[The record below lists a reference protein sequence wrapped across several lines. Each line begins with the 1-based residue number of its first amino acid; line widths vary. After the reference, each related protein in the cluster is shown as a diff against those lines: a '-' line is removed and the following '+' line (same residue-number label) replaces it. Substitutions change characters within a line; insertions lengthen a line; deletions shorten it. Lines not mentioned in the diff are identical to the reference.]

1 MDKSQMPMEALL
13 QILQDSL
20 EKKIDLLGTIEEK
33 SKEQENI
40 IKKENFTFQEMDENM
55 EEKSKLI
62 EQLSLLDNGF
72 ETLYEKIRKELLENK
87 EQYRIQIEEIQNLI
101 VEVTA
106 RGASIEAIEAR
117 NKSAIEAYFSKEKK
131 ELQKRK
137 NVSSVARSYY
147 QTAKQMN
154 NVVPQF
160 LDTKK

>member
-1 MDKSQMPMEALL
+1 MDKSQMPIEALL

-20 EKKIDLLGTIEEK
+20 EKKIDLLAAIEEK
-33 SKEQENI
+33 SKEQEAI
-40 IKKENFTFQEMDENM
+40 IKKEDFTFQEMDENM
-55 EEKSKLI
+55 DAKSELI

-72 ETLYEKIRKELLENK
+72 ETLYEKIREELLKNK
-87 EQYRIQIEEIQNLI
+87 DQYRVQIEEIQNLI

-117 NKSAIEAYFSKEKK
+117 NKVAIEAYFSREKK

-154 NVVPQF
+154 NVAPQF

>member
-1 MDKSQMPMEALL
+1 MDKSKIPMEALL

-20 EKKIDLLGTIEEK
+20 EKKIVLLADIEEN
-33 SKEQENI
+33 SKEHEAI

-55 EEKSKLI
+55 DAKSKLI
-62 EQLSLLDNGF
+62 EELSLLDNGF
-72 ETLYEKIRKELLENK
+72 ETLYEKIREELLENK
-87 EQYRIQIEEIQNLI
+87 DQYRVQIEEIQNLI

-117 NKSAIEAYFSKEKK
+117 NKAAIEAYFSREKK

-147 QTAKQMN
+147 QTAKQMK
-154 NVVPQF
+154 NVAPQF

>member
-20 EKKIDLLGTIEEK
+20 EKKITLLAEIEEK
-33 SKEQENI
+33 SKEQEAI

-55 EEKSKLI
+55 DAKSKLI
-62 EQLSLLDNGF
+62 EQLTLLDNGF
-72 ETLYEKIRKELLENK
+72 ETLYERIREELLENK
-87 EQYRIQIEEIQNLI
+87 DKYRVQIEEIQNLI

-117 NKSAIEAYFSKEKK
+117 NKAAIEAYFSREKK

-154 NVVPQF
+154 NVAPQF

>member
-33 SKEQENI
+33 SKEQEMI

-87 EQYRIQIEEIQNLI
+87 EQYRIQIEEIKNLI

-117 NKSAIEAYFSKEKK
+117 NKAAIEAYFSREKK

>member
-20 EKKIDLLGTIEEK
+20 EKKIDLLRTIEEK
-33 SKEQENI
+33 SKEQEMI

-117 NKSAIEAYFSKEKK
+117 NKAAIEAYFSREKK

>member
-33 SKEQENI
+33 SKEQEII

-117 NKSAIEAYFSKEKK
+117 NKAAIEAYFSREKK

>member
-20 EKKIDLLGTIEEK
+20 EKKIGLLADIEEK
-33 SKEQENI
+33 SKEQEAI

-55 EEKSKLI
+55 EAKSKLI

-87 EQYRIQIEEIQNLI
+87 DQYRVQIEEIQNLI

-117 NKSAIEAYFSKEKK
+117 NKAAIEAYFSREKK
-131 ELQKRK
+131 ELQNRK
-137 NVSSVARSYY
+137 KVSNVARNYY
-147 QTAKQMN
+147 QTAN
-154 NVVPQF
+154 RISNIPPQF

>member
-20 EKKIDLLGTIEEK
+20 EKKISLLAMIEEK
-33 SKEQENI
+33 SKEQEGI
-40 IKKENFTFQEMDENM
+40 LKKENFTFQEVDENM
-55 EEKSKLI
+55 DAKSELI
-62 EQLSLLDNGF
+62 DQLSLLDNGF
-72 ETLYEKIRKELLENK
+72 ETLYEKIREELLENK
-87 EQYRIQIEEIQNLI
+87 DQYRVQIEEIQNLI

-117 NKSAIEAYFSKEKK
+117 NKAVIEAYFSREKK

-147 QTAKQMN
+147 QTAKQIS
-154 NVVPQF
+154 NVPPQF

>member
-20 EKKIDLLGTIEEK
+20 EKKIDLLGAIEEK
-33 SKEQENI
+33 SKEQEAI
-40 IKKENFTFQEMDENM
+40 IKKESFTFQEMDENM
-55 EEKSKLI
+55 EGKSKLI
-62 EQLSLLDNGF
+62 EQLSVLDNGF

-87 EQYRIQIEEIQNLI
+87 DQYRVQIEEIQNLI

-117 NKSAIEAYFSKEKK
+117 NKAAIEAYFSREKK

-154 NVVPQF
+154 TIAPQF

>member
-1 MDKSQMPMEALL
+1 MPMEALL

-20 EKKIDLLGTIEEK
+20 EKKIDLLADIEEK
-33 SKEQENI
+33 SKEQEAI

-55 EEKSKLI
+55 DAKSKLI
-62 EQLSLLDNGF
+62 EELSLLDNGF
-72 ETLYEKIRKELLENK
+72 ETLYEKIREELLENK
-87 EQYRIQIEEIQNLI
+87 DQYRVQIEEIQNLI

-117 NKSAIEAYFSKEKK
+117 NKAAIEAYFSREKK

-147 QTAKQMN
+147 QTAKQMK
-154 NVVPQF
+154 NVAPQF

>member
-20 EKKIDLLGTIEEK
+20 EKKIDLLAAIEKK
-33 SKEQENI
+33 SKEQEAI

-72 ETLYEKIRKELLENK
+72 ETLYGKLRKELLENK
-87 EQYRIQIEEIQNLI
+87 DQYRVQIEEIQNLI

-117 NKSAIEAYFSKEKK
+117 NKVAIELYFSREKK

-137 NVSSVARSYY
+137 NVSNVARSYY
-147 QTAKQMN
+147 QTAKQTQNIM
-154 NVVPQF
+154 PQF

>member
-33 SKEQENI
+33 SKEQEII

-117 NKSAIEAYFSKEKK
+117 NKAAIEAYFSKEKK

>member
-117 NKSAIEAYFSKEKK
+117 NKAAIEAYFSREKK

>member
-33 SKEQENI
+33 SKEQKII

-117 NKSAIEAYFSKEKK
+117 NKAAIEAYFSREKK

>member
-1 MDKSQMPMEALL
+1 MDMSQMPMEALL
-13 QILQDSL
+13 QILQESL
-20 EKKIDLLGTIEEK
+20 EKKIDLLGVIEEK
-33 SKEQENI
+33 SKEQEAI

-87 EQYRIQIEEIQNLI
+87 DQYRVQIEEIQNLI

-117 NKSAIEAYFSKEKK
+117 NKAAIEAYFSREKK
-131 ELQKRK
+131 DLQKRK

-154 NVVPQF
+154 NIAPQF

>member
-1 MDKSQMPMEALL
+1 MRPLIPMEALL

-20 EKKIDLLGTIEEK
+20 EKKIDLLGAIEEK
-33 SKEQENI
+33 SKEQEAI
-40 IKKENFTFQEMDENM
+40 IKKESFTFQEMDENM

-62 EQLSLLDNGF
+62 EQLSVLDNGF

-87 EQYRIQIEEIQNLI
+87 DQYRVQIEEIQNLI

-117 NKSAIEAYFSKEKK
+117 NKAAIEAYFSREKK

-154 NVVPQF
+154 TIAPQF

>member
-1 MDKSQMPMEALL
+1 MSMEALL

-20 EKKIDLLGTIEEK
+20 EKKMDLLADIEEK
-33 SKEQENI
+33 SKEQEAI

-55 EEKSKLI
+55 DAKSKLI
-62 EQLSLLDNGF
+62 EELSLLDNGF
-72 ETLYEKIRKELLENK
+72 ETLYEKIREELLENK
-87 EQYRIQIEEIQNLI
+87 DQYRMQIEEIQNLI

-117 NKSAIEAYFSKEKK
+117 NKAAIEAYFSREKK

-137 NVSSVARSYY
+137 SVSSVARNYY
-147 QTAKQMN
+147 QTAKQMK
-154 NVVPQF
+154 NVAPQF

>member
-33 SKEQENI
+33 SKEQEII

-87 EQYRIQIEEIQNLI
+87 DQYRIQIEEIQNLI

-117 NKSAIEAYFSKEKK
+117 NKAAIEAYFSREKK

>member
-1 MDKSQMPMEALL
+1 MPMEALL

-20 EKKIDLLGTIEEK
+20 EKKIGLLEAIEQK
-33 SKEQENI
+33 SKEQEAI

-55 EEKSKLI
+55 DAKSELI

-72 ETLYEKIRKELLENK
+72 ETLYEKIREELLGNK
-87 EQYRIQIEEIQNLI
+87 DQYRVQIEDIQNLI

-117 NKSAIEAYFSKEKK
+117 NKAAIEAYFSREKK

-137 NVSSVARSYY
+137 NVSNVARSYY
-147 QTAKQMN
+147 KTANQIS
-154 NVVPQF
+154 NVAPQF

>member
-20 EKKIDLLGTIEEK
+20 EKKINLLGTIEEK
-33 SKEQENI
+33 SKEQEII

-117 NKSAIEAYFSKEKK
+117 NKAAIEAYFSREKK

>member
-1 MDKSQMPMEALL
+1 M
-13 QILQDSL
+13 
-20 EKKIDLLGTIEEK
+20 
-33 SKEQENI
+33 
-40 IKKENFTFQEMDENM
+40 
-55 EEKSKLI
+55 
-62 EQLSLLDNGF
+62 
-72 ETLYEKIRKELLENK
+72 
-87 EQYRIQIEEIQNLI
+87 
-101 VEVTA
+101 TA

-117 NKSAIEAYFSKEKK
+117 NKAAIEAYFSREKK